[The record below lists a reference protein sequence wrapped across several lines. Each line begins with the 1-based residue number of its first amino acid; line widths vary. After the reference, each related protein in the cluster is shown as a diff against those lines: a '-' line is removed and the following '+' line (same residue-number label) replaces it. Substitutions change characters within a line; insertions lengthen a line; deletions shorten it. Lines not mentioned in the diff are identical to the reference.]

1 MISLGSVMYCAH
13 YSAYVI
19 IGFVLCVRE
28 SMSVCVYMCG
38 GEVDVCVD
46 VRVGVYVCACMCLCI
61 CLVELLQLCHVLQ
74 EFRAMSSSYVHL
86 EVTGSIWVR
95 VRVGDPG

>member
-1 MISLGSVMYCAH
+1 M
-13 YSAYVI
+13 
-19 IGFVLCVRE
+19 CVCT
-28 SMSVCVYMCG
+28 CVAGRLM
-38 GEVDVCVD
+38 CVD

-95 VRVGDPG
+95 VRVGDHG